1 MMTRFCKFHLFSR
14 YWFTFAAE
22 VQNRSESQRQ

>member
-1 MMTRFCKFHLFSR
+1 MTRFSTSSRFSR

-22 VQNRSESQRQ
+22 VQDWSKVSLE